1 MYATP
6 LVFKFKISSL
16 CGCTNEEALNFNV
29 NAGQIKIMVSNIK
42 EKIGTIHFGVY
53 DNPENFLEEDS
64 RILGGYETV
73 EKVLSEGLIIKGLGE
88 ATYALAIYH
97 DKNSNNKFDSFLS
110 IPQEMYGFSKNAKVF
125 FGPPKFEDASVFV
138 GSDDIVELNI
148 ILK

>member
-1 MYATP
+1 M
-6 LVFKFKISSL
+6 KNKISL
-16 CGCTNEEALNFNV
+16 IVFALYFLNFNV

>member
-1 MYATP
+1 M
-6 LVFKFKISSL
+6 KNKISL
-16 CGCTNEEALNFNV
+16 IVFALYFLNFNV

-73 EKVLSEGLIIKGLGE
+73 EKVLSEGLIIKGLDE

-148 ILK
+148 RLQ

>member
-1 MYATP
+1 MKNK
-6 LVFKFKISSL
+6 LSLIVFGLYF
-16 CGCTNEEALNFNV
+16 LNFNV

-73 EKVLSEGLIIKGLGE
+73 EKVLSEGLIIKGLDE

-148 ILK
+148 RLQ

>member
-1 MYATP
+1 MKNKIN
-6 LVFKFKISSL
+6 LIVFALYF
-16 CGCTNEEALNFNV
+16 LNFNV